1 MTAVFTSWMKDFTVP
16 EALLSAGQLE
26 GWRTEGRIQFGKPG
40 KVGDGCFE
48 LLLDSRQE
56 KVLMYEEMM
65 EVVKGQV
72 REMNLQLE
80 KGALIIGSQAC
91 QDTLP

>member
-1 MTAVFTSWMKDFTVP
+1 MTALFTSWMKDFTVP

-26 GWRTEGRIQFGKPG
+26 GWRTEGRIQFGKPA

-72 REMNLQLE
+72 REMDLRLE
-80 KGALIIGSQAC
+80 QVSIIYDQAGC

>member
-1 MTAVFTSWMKDFTVP
+1 MTALFTSWMKDFTVP

-72 REMNLQLE
+72 REMDLQLE

>member
-1 MTAVFTSWMKDFTVP
+1 MTALFTSWMKDFTVP

-26 GWRTEGRIQFGKPG
+26 GWRTEGRIQFGKPA

-48 LLLDSRQE
+48 LLLDSHQE

-72 REMNLQLE
+72 REMDLRLE
-80 KGALIIGSQAC
+80 QGSRVLGNADC
-91 QDTLP
+91 KDTLP

>member
-1 MTAVFTSWMKDFTVP
+1 MTALFTSWMKDFTVP
-16 EALLSAGQLE
+16 EALLSAEQLE
-26 GWRTEGRIQFGKPG
+26 GWRTEGRIQFGKPA

-48 LLLDSRQE
+48 LLLDSHQE

-72 REMNLQLE
+72 REMDLRLE
-80 KGALIIGSQAC
+80 QGSRVLGNADC
-91 QDTLP
+91 KDTLP

>member
-26 GWRTEGRIQFGKPG
+26 GWRTEGRIQFGKPA

-48 LLLDSRQE
+48 LLLDSHQE

-72 REMNLQLE
+72 REMDLRLE
-80 KGALIIGSQAC
+80 QVSIIRDRPGC

>member
-1 MTAVFTSWMKDFTVP
+1 MTALFTSWMKDFTVP

-48 LLLDSRQE
+48 LLLDSHQE

-72 REMNLQLE
+72 REMDLRLE
-80 KGALIIGSQAC
+80 QGSRVLGNADC
-91 QDTLP
+91 KDTLP

>member
-1 MTAVFTSWMKDFTVP
+1 MTALFTSWMKDFTVP

-26 GWRTEGRIQFGKPG
+26 GWRTEGRIQFGKPA

-72 REMNLQLE
+72 REMDLRLE
-80 KGALIIGSQAC
+80 KVSIVRDQSGC

>member
-1 MTAVFTSWMKDFTVP
+1 MTAVFTSWMDDFAVP
-16 EALLSAGQLE
+16 AELPLAGQLE
-26 GWRTEGRIQFGKPG
+26 GWRTEGRIPQVKPG

-48 LLLDSRQE
+48 LLLDSHQE

-72 REMNLQLE
+72 REMDLQLE
-80 KGALIIGSQAC
+80 KVSIVRDQSGC

>member
-26 GWRTEGRIQFGKPG
+26 GWRTEGRIQFGKPA

-72 REMNLQLE
+72 REMDLRLE
-80 KGALIIGSQAC
+80 KVSIVRDQSGC

>member
-1 MTAVFTSWMKDFTVP
+1 MTALFTSWMKDFTVP

-48 LLLDSRQE
+48 LLLDSHQE

-72 REMNLQLE
+72 REMDLRLE
-80 KGALIIGSQAC
+80 QVSIIYNQAGC

>member
-1 MTAVFTSWMKDFTVP
+1 MTALFTSWMKDFTVP

-48 LLLDSRQE
+48 LLLDSHQE

-72 REMNLQLE
+72 REMDLRLE
-80 KGALIIGSQAC
+80 QGGVIFFGAGCQA
-91 QDTLP
+91 TLP